1 MRVSVRQRPSL
12 AIIMRAASPLAQQPR
27 MQACRKAAARFST
40 SAPKKAQNQ
49 VFDPYVSTPRP
60 HIVLSCP
67 AQVLLVPLDGIASCL
82 TPLNLSRIANT
93 LAKVSATQT
102 GWTRI

>member
-40 SAPKKAQNQ
+40 SAPKGAQNQ

-60 HIVLSCP
+60 HIVL
-67 AQVLLVPLDGIASCL
+67 LVALDGITTCL
-82 TPLNLSRIANT
+82 TPFILCRIANT
-93 LAKVSATQT
+93 LAKVCAIQT
-102 GWTRI
+102 GWTPI